1 MTIDEYVTMQ
11 EDMVEKLLYFMVD
24 YNHINEGKRVN
35 MNKWLGLRTG
45 GEWNLFL
52 EINKTD
58 RIVGVGEEK
67 WCIISLE

>member
-1 MTIDEYVTMQ
+1 
-11 EDMVEKLLYFMVD
+11 
-24 YNHINEGKRVN
+24 